1 MIIVRLMGGM
11 GNQMFQFACG
21 KALSIKH
28 RVPLILDHSYLE
40 KKLPKNIT
48 KRNYELSAF
57 GIDSKASKYLI
68 FKIYFFNLLSRI
80 INFKDSYTIVNEI
93 SPYEA
98 NTKFPD
104 YHNLVINGYFQSESY
119 FENYSN
125 IIKSCFKFIDPS
137 FEYNS
142 LIDKI
147 RNQKN
152 SVSILIRRDDYLNLN
167 HDHVLSINYYNSS
180 IAYIKQILPESFFFI
195 FTIGDTLWTKE
206 NFKNMENSEIIENE
220 NPNLIGFEKMRLMSL
235 CSNNIIANSS
245 FGWWAAWLNDNP
257 NKIVIAPKNWVNIES
272 INSKIS
278 NNRYPKNWIK
288 I

>member
-57 GIDSKASKYLI
+57 GINSKASKYLI

-104 YHNLVINGYFQSESY
+104 YHNLVINGYFQTESY

-142 LIDKI
+142 LI
-147 RNQKN
+147 N
-152 SVSILIRRDDYLNLN
+152 
-167 HDHVLSINYYNSS
+167 
-180 IAYIKQILPESFFFI
+180 
-195 FTIGDTLWTKE
+195 
-206 NFKNMENSEIIENE
+206 
-220 NPNLIGFEKMRLMSL
+220 
-235 CSNNIIANSS
+235 
-245 FGWWAAWLNDNP
+245 
-257 NKIVIAPKNWVNIES
+257 
-272 INSKIS
+272 
-278 NNRYPKNWIK
+278 
-288 I
+288 

>member
-1 MIIVRLMGGM
+1 MIVVKLMGGM

-28 RVPLILDHSYLE
+28 GVPLILDHSYLE
-40 KKLPKNIT
+40 KKQSKNIT

-57 GIDSKASKYLI
+57 DIDLKASKYLM
-68 FKIYFFNLLSRI
+68 FKFYFLYFLSKIIRI
-80 INFKDSYTIVNEI
+80 NNSYKIINEI

-98 NTKFPD
+98 STRFPD
-104 YHNLVINGYFQSESY
+104 HSNLIISGYFQSESY
-119 FENYSN
+119 FENFST
-125 IIKSCFKFIDPS
+125 IIKSNFKFINPTS
-137 FEYNS
+137 EYYS

-147 RNQKN
+147 RSKKN

-167 HDHVLSINYYNSS
+167 HDHVLSIDYYNSA
-180 IAYIKQILPESFFFI
+180 IAYIKQILPEPFFFI

-206 NFKNMENSEIIENE
+206 NFKNLENSEIIENE
-220 NPNLIGFEKMRLMSL
+220 NPNLVGFEKMRMMTL
-235 CSNNIIANSS
+235 CNNNIIANSS
-245 FGWWAAWLNDNP
+245 FGWWSAWLNDNP
-257 NKIVIAPKNWVNIES
+257 EKIVIAPHNWVNIES

-278 NNRYPKNWIK
+278 KNRYPENWIK